1 MGCLVPVFLQI
12 LKKSNIWNFIS
23 NHFRLFIV
31 RGSPKDVFPKLFK
44 EWGVTKLT
52 YEVDIEPYA
61 VERDSIIDGLAK
73 DCGVEV
79 VRCVS
84 NTLYDTQK

>member
-1 MGCLVPVFLQI
+1 MKLL
-12 LKKSNIWNFIS
+12 FIVY
-23 NHFRLFIV
+23 FRLFVV
-31 RGSPKDVFPKLFK
+31 RGRPSDVFPKLFK

-61 VERDSIIDGLAK
+61 VERDSAIDALAK
-73 DCGVEV
+73 DYGIEV